1 MELTLRILGC
11 GASGGVPTIGNFWGN
26 CDPAEPKNN
35 RTRASIAV
43 QSEDACVVVD
53 TGPDFRQ
60 QLNRENIQNID
71 AVLYT
76 HAHGDHVAGMDELRS
91 FQRRYKKQIPVYGD
105 QATMD
110 ELQQRYGYMFKDLGD
125 LYQAVMLPNIFAEEE
140 FGHPYEVAGI
150 PFTPFKQDHYTCE
163 SLGFRFGDI
172 SYSTD
177 MAELDEKARDV
188 VRGSRIW
195 IVDGAGFYYE
205 GSPVH
210 ASIPKVMEMNQD
222 IGAEQVYLTHL
233 SLLMDYQELC
243 DKLPEGYYPCYDGL
257 TFTTTI

>member
-11 GASGGVPTIGNFWGN
+11 GASGGVPAIGNFWGN
-26 CDPAEPKNN
+26 CDPTEPKNN
-35 RTRASIAV
+35 RTRASVVV
-43 QSEDACVVVD
+43 QSKDACLVVD

-60 QLNRENIQNID
+60 QLNREDIQDID

-76 HAHGDHVAGMDELRS
+76 HAHGDHVAGIDELRS
-91 FQRRYKKQIPVYGD
+91 FQRRFKKQIPVYGD
-105 QATMD
+105 QKTLD
-110 ELQQRYGYMFKDLGD
+110 EIQQRFGYMFKDFES
-125 LYQAVMLPNIFAEEE
+125 LYQAVMLPNIFAEKN
-140 FGHPYEVAGI
+140 FSKQYEVAGI
-150 PFTPFKQDHYTCE
+150 PFIPYKQDHYTCT

-177 MAELDEKARDV
+177 MVELDSAARDV

-195 IVDGAGFYYE
+195 IVDGAGYYFE

-210 ASIPKVMEMNQD
+210 ASIPKIMEMNED

-243 DKLPEGYYPCYDGL
+243 DKLPKGYYPCYDGL
-257 TFTTTI
+257 SFTTIV